1 MRERQDGVLLRLLSS
16 EQQDV
21 ASVRFLAADV
31 LLENLVDNRLHQVL
45 IEYHDGDRLKRD
57 PRLRGHR
64 LLLVL
69 RLVLAQQFEVDS

>member
-21 ASVRFLAADV
+21 ASVCLLAADV

-45 IEYHDGDRLKRD
+45 IEYHDCDRLKRD